1 MIGGEREVRLKAK
14 EKILKRNKN
23 KRRAS
28 HRPMV
33 KSSMPIE
40 FTWLSHWSN
49 SHIQEIA
56 RKGKIK
62 RVVRKTERH
71 IASKILKK
79 PKC

>member
-1 MIGGEREVRLKAK
+1 MIGAEREVRLKAK

-40 FTWLSHWSN
+40 FT
-49 SHIQEIA
+49 
-56 RKGKIK
+56 
-62 RVVRKTERH
+62 
-71 IASKILKK
+71 
-79 PKC
+79 